1 MRIQVPATTANLG
14 PGFDS
19 CGLALNLYLTV
30 DIIEPQSTWF
40 IAHQL
45 GASIPTD
52 ETNLIIETALS
63 IQPDLPPH
71 YLRVQ
76 TDIPTA
82 RGLGSSSSAIVAG
95 IELANQLGQL
105 NLTTAEKMALAVK
118 KEGHPDNVAPAIL
131 GNFVIAATVA
141 EKVYYQPCQFPECGI
156 LVSVPPTELLTS
168 ESRGL
173 LPTTLTHQDAV
184 SAGSIGNVLIAAL
197 FNQDLVTAGRML
209 EQDLLHE
216 PYRKKVLPHFD
227 SIKELAH
234 QFHAYG
240 TCISGAGPSV
250 LTLLPTAQLA
260 DLQQA
265 LQLVFPDFNFLNLS
279 VNQTGVTYTT

>member
-30 DIIEPQSTWF
+30 DIGQPQASWF
-40 IAHQL
+40 VEHQL
-45 GASIPTD
+45 GAEIPTD
-52 ETNLIIETALS
+52 ETNLIIETALA
-63 IQPDLPPH
+63 IQPNLPPH
-71 YLRVQ
+71 HLIVQ

-95 IELANQLGQL
+95 IELANQLGNLQ
-105 NLTTAEKMALAVK
+105 LTTADKMAIAVK

-131 GNFVIAATVA
+131 GNFVIATTVA
-141 EKVYYQPCQFPECGI
+141 EKVYYQSCHFPDCGI
-156 LVSVPPTELLTS
+156 LVAVPPTELLTS

-173 LPTTLTHQDAV
+173 LPTTLSHQEAV
-184 SAGSIGNVLIAAL
+184 TAGSIGNVLIAAL
-197 FNQDLVTAGRML
+197 FNQDLTTAGQLL

-227 SIKELAH
+227 TIKDLAH
-234 QFHAYG
+234 KFHAYG
-240 TCISGAGPSV
+240 VCISGAGPSV
-250 LTLLPTAQLA
+250 LILLPENQLTT
-260 DLQQA
+260 LQQA
-265 LQLVFPDFNFLNLS
+265 LQQVYPDFDFLNLS
-279 VNQTGVTYTT
+279 INQTGVTCTK